1 MCRALLVLCVA
12 RDPERLRALRLA
24 AAGAEWELAPGATS
38 IDEALRQLEE
48 RSPHVLV
55 VEGGLSDLIS
65 AARAVRPGLRVIS
78 VGRLPGADAE
88 VGGLDEVRGSV
99 RATASPGGPVRGPA
113 P

>member
-12 RDPERLRALRLA
+12 RDPDRLRALKLA
-24 AAGAEWELAPGATS
+24 AAGAGWELAQGATS
-38 IDEALRQLEE
+38 TEEALRQLEE

-55 VEGGLSDLIS
+55 VEGDLGALV
-65 AARAVRPGLRVIS
+65 AAAKAARPGLRVIS

-88 VGGLDEVRGSV
+88 VGGLEEVRGAV

>member
-12 RDPERLRALRLA
+12 RDPDRLRALRLA
-24 AAGAEWELAPGATS
+24 AAGAEWELTAGATS
-38 IDEALRQLEE
+38 IDEALRQLED
-48 RSPHVLV
+48 RAPHVVVLEGDLGDLV
-55 VEGGLSDLIS
+55 A
-65 AARAVRPGLRVIS
+65 AARAARPGLRVIS

-88 VGGLDEVRGSV
+88 VAGLDEVRGAV

>member
-24 AAGAEWELAPGATS
+24 AAGAGWELAPGATS
-38 IDEALRQLEE
+38 TDEALRQLDE
-48 RSPHVLV
+48 RGPHVLV
-55 VEGGLSDLIS
+55 VEGDLGDLVA
-65 AARAVRPGLRVIS
+65 AARAARPRLHVIS

-88 VGGLDEVRGSV
+88 VGGLDEVRGAV
-99 RATASPGGPVRGPA
+99 AATASPGGPVRGPA